1 MQNGVSLGPGG
12 DSLLKL
18 QRSQEQRWAPAGG
31 LITTDALAGFF
42 HPHVHIVKSRAL
54 LRVDLFL
61 RGPFSSHRS
70 PFLDCPPPFLC
81 CSFGILRPPCS
92 VLCCLKLVF
101 ILEDIYSN
109 NNNIMNLY
117 HPLTKG
123 VILSKGTLKDV
134 AMQILSHFEFS
145 A

>member
-1 MQNGVSLGPGG
+1 MQC
-12 DSLLKL
+12 SLLFK
-18 QRSQEQRWAPAGG
+18 
-31 LITTDALAGFF
+31 
-42 HPHVHIVKSRAL
+42 V
-54 LRVDLFL
+54 
-61 RGPFSSHRS
+61 
-70 PFLDCPPPFLC
+70 
-81 CSFGILRPPCS
+81 S
-92 VLCCLKLVF
+92 VF
-101 ILEDIYSN
+101 LEDIYSN